1 MKKLI
6 IFACS
11 LMMAGVSASAQ
22 DVLITQE
29 GDVKKVYDVEV
40 GPSTVFYKEA
50 DKADAPTLRIKKA
63 DVIMIKRKD
72 GTKYDLG
79 NGNNVVNNSQ
89 AAQSPQTQA
98 ADPVATSVSAEAQ
111 RLNEEAIRRVNDY
124 NPKYQGDDTDDRCKR
139 LLCLLGYGK
148 DSQIINDDIEIE
160 CVTGAL
166 DFIKFKK
173 GMKEGVSNGAA
184 KSDVPFSDFASWSY
198 ANPGIKL
205 RVKNKSGKT
214 LYLDL
219 GNTFIMRKGVA
230 MAYYVPSSTSTSN
243 SSSSGMGVN
252 LGAVA
257 GAVGVGGALGTLASG
272 IGVGGSSTSAT
283 VNTTYSQR
291 VISVPPMSVKE
302 LDVQLMFPN
311 VETYCDGFGIQDY
324 AAPNFYFL
332 PEFSFATKEGGY
344 YNNGETHNFSE
355 ETSPVKFGFFVSYS
369 DEENCQNEKKLA
381 FNLYLRQIIGFNKKL
396 SDVYI
401 GASLLPKTI
410 PDYKNYPCF
419 VGAVI
424 EGGTAKRLPK
434 NSKFKRGD
442 K

>member
-1 MKKLI
+1 
-6 IFACS
+6 
-11 LMMAGVSASAQ
+11 MMAGVSASAQ

-89 AAQSPQTQA
+89 TAQSPHTQA
-98 ADPVATSVSAEAQ
+98 AAPVATSVSAEAQ

-124 NPKYQGDDTDDRCKR
+124 NPKYLGDDTDDRCKR

-184 KSDVPFSDFASWSY
+184 KSDVPFSDFASKSY

-311 VETYCDGFGIQDY
+311 VETYCDGFGIQDCG
-324 AAPNFYFL
+324 APNSYLL
-332 PEFSFATKEGGY
+332 PEFSFATKESGN

-369 DEENCQNEKKLA
+369 DTENCQNEKKLA
-381 FNLYLRQIIGFNKKL
+381 FNLYLRQIIGFDKKF
-396 SDVYI
+396 SDMYI
-401 GASLLPKTI
+401 GASLLPKVI

-424 EGGTAKRLPK
+424 EGGPDKRLPK

>member
-98 ADPVATSVSAEAQ
+98 AAPVATSVSAEAQ

-139 LLCLLGYGK
+139 LLCLMGYGK

-184 KSDVPFSDFASWSY
+184 KSDVPFSDFASKSY

-324 AAPNFYFL
+324 ANPNFYFL
-332 PEFSFATKEGGY
+332 PEFSFATKESGN

-369 DEENCQNEKKLA
+369 DTENCQNEKKLA
-381 FNLYLRQIIGFNKKL
+381 FNLYLRQIIGFDKKV
-396 SDVYI
+396 SDMYA
-401 GASLLPKTI
+401 GASLLPKVI

-424 EGGTAKRLPK
+424 EGGTVKRLPK

>member
-11 LMMAGVSASAQ
+11 LMAGVSASAQ

-98 ADPVATSVSAEAQ
+98 AAPVATSVSAEAQ

-148 DSQIINDDIEIE
+148 DSQIINDDVEIE

-184 KSDVPFSDFASWSY
+184 KSDVPFSDFASKSY

-332 PEFSFATKEGGY
+332 PEFSFATKESGN
-344 YNNGETHNFSE
+344 YNNGETHHFSE

-369 DEENCQNEKKLA
+369 DTENCQNEKKLA
-381 FNLYLRQIIGFNKKL
+381 FNLYLRQIIGFDKKV
-396 SDVYI
+396 SDMYA
-401 GASLLPKTI
+401 GASLLPKVI

-424 EGGTAKRLPK
+424 EGGTVKRLPK

>member
-11 LMMAGVSASAQ
+11 LMAGISASAQ

-89 AAQSPQTQA
+89 TAQSPQTQA
-98 ADPVATSVSAEAQ
+98 AAPVAASVSAEAQ

-148 DSQIINDDIEIE
+148 DSQIINDDVEIE

-166 DFIKFKK
+166 DFQKFKK
-173 GMKEGVSNGAA
+173 GMKGGVSNGAA
-184 KSDVPFSDFASWSY
+184 RSDVPFSDFASKSY

-311 VETYCDGFGIQDY
+311 VETYCDGFGIQDCG
-324 AAPNFYFL
+324 APNSYLL
-332 PEFSFATKEGGY
+332 PEFSFATKESGN

-369 DEENCQNEKKLA
+369 DTENCQNEKKLA
-381 FNLYLRQIIGFNKKL
+381 FNLYLRQIIGFDKKF
-396 SDVYI
+396 SDMYI
-401 GASLLPKTI
+401 GASLLPKVI

-424 EGGTAKRLPK
+424 EGGPDKRLPK

>member
-166 DFIKFKK
+166 DFRKFKK

-324 AAPNFYFL
+324 ANPNFYFL
-332 PEFSFATKEGGY
+332 PEFSFATKESGN

-369 DEENCQNEKKLA
+369 DTENCQNEKKLA
-381 FNLYLRQIIGFNKKL
+381 FNLYLRQIIGFDKKL
-396 SDVYI
+396 QDQYA
-401 GASLLPKTI
+401 GASLLPKII

-424 EGGTAKRLPK
+424 EGGPVKRLPK

>member
-6 IFACS
+6 FFACS
-11 LMMAGVSASAQ
+11 LMAGISASAQ
-22 DVLITQE
+22 DVLITKD
-29 GDVKKVYDVEV
+29 GDVKNVYEVEV
-40 GPSTVFYKEA
+40 GTNAVFYKSE
-50 DKADAPTLRIKKA
+50 DKAAAAILRINKA
-63 DVIMIKRKD
+63 DVYMIKRKD

-89 AAQSPQTQA
+89 TAQSPQTQA
-98 ADPVATSVSAEAQ
+98 AAPVATSISAEAQ
-111 RLNEEAIRRVNDY
+111 RHNEEAIRRVNDY
-124 NPKYQGDDTDDRCKR
+124 NPKYLGDDTDERCKR

-148 DSQIINDDIEIE
+148 ESQIINDDIEIE
-160 CVTGAL
+160 CITGSL
-166 DFIKFKK
+166 NFDKLKK
-173 GMKEGVSNGAA
+173 GLKEGVSNGAV
-184 KSDVPFSDFASWSY
+184 KGDVPFRDFGSEYYDS
-198 ANPGIKL
+198 PGIKL

-230 MAYYVPSSTSTSN
+230 TAYYVPSSTSTSN

-252 LGAVA
+252 FGAVA
-257 GAVGVGGALGTLASG
+257 GAVGVGGALGTLTSG

-324 AAPNFYFL
+324 GNANFYRL
-332 PEFSFATKEGGY
+332 PEFSFATNESGY
-344 YNNGETHNFSE
+344 YYNGETHNFSE

-369 DEENCQNEKKLA
+369 DEESCQNEKKLA
-381 FNLYLRQIIGFNKKL
+381 FNLYLRQIIGFDKKYQ
-396 SDVYI
+396 DQGR

-424 EGGTAKRLPK
+424 EGGPVKRLPK

>member
-6 IFACS
+6 FFACS
-11 LMMAGVSASAQ
+11 LMAGISASAQ
-22 DVLITQE
+22 DVLITKD
-29 GDVKKVYDVEV
+29 GDVKNVYEVEV
-40 GPSTVFYKEA
+40 GTNAVFYKSE
-50 DKADAPTLRIKKA
+50 DKAAAAILRINKA
-63 DVIMIKRKD
+63 DVYMIKRKD

-89 AAQSPQTQA
+89 TAQSPQTQA
-98 ADPVATSVSAEAQ
+98 AAPVASSISAEAQ
-111 RLNEEAIRRVNDY
+111 RHNEEAIRRVNDY
-124 NPKYQGDDTDDRCKR
+124 NPKYLGDDTDERCKR

-148 DSQIINDDIEIE
+148 ESQIINDDIEIE
-160 CVTGAL
+160 CITGSL
-166 DFIKFKK
+166 NFDKLKK
-173 GMKEGVSNGAA
+173 GLKEGVSNGAV
-184 KSDVPFSDFASWSY
+184 KGDVPFRDFGSEYYDS
-198 ANPGIKL
+198 PGIKL

-230 MAYYVPSSTSTSN
+230 TAYYVPSSTSTSN

-252 LGAVA
+252 FGAVA
-257 GAVGVGGALGTLASG
+257 GAVGVGGALGTLTSG

-324 AAPNFYFL
+324 GNANFYRL
-332 PEFSFATKEGGY
+332 PEFSFATNESGY
-344 YNNGETHNFSE
+344 YYNGETHNFSE

-369 DEENCQNEKKLA
+369 DEESCQNEKKLA
-381 FNLYLRQIIGFNKKL
+381 FNLYLRQIIGFDKKYQ
-396 SDVYI
+396 DQGR

-424 EGGTAKRLPK
+424 EGGPAKRLSK

>member
-11 LMMAGVSASAQ
+11 LLAGLSASAQ

-50 DKADAPTLRIKKA
+50 DKADAPTLSIKKA

-89 AAQSPQTQA
+89 TAQSPQTQA
-98 ADPVATSVSAEAQ
+98 AAPVAASVSAEAQ

-184 KSDVPFSDFASWSY
+184 KSDVPFSDFASKSY

-243 SSSSGMGVN
+243 TSSSGMGVN

-332 PEFSFATKEGGY
+332 PEFSFATKESGN

-369 DEENCQNEKKLA
+369 DTENCQNEKKLA
-381 FNLYLRQIIGFNKKL
+381 FNLYLRQIIGFDKKV
-396 SDVYI
+396 SDMYI
-401 GASLLPKTI
+401 GASLLPKVI
-410 PDYKNYPCF
+410 PAYKNYPCF

-424 EGGTAKRLPK
+424 EGGPAKRLPK

>member
-1 MKKLI
+1 MKKLM

-11 LMMAGVSASAQ
+11 LMAGVSAYAQ

-50 DKADAPTLRIKKA
+50 DNADAPTLRIKKD

-79 NGNNVVNNSQ
+79 NG
-89 AAQSPQTQA
+89 AQPSSATSSTPSPAQTSA
-98 ADPVATSVSAEAQ
+98 PVATSISAEAQ
-111 RLNEEAIRRVNDY
+111 RHNEEAIRRVNDY
-124 NPKYQGDDTDDRCKR
+124 NPKYLGDDTDERCKR

-148 DSQIINDDIEIE
+148 ESQIINDDIEIE
-160 CVTGAL
+160 CITGSL
-166 DFIKFKK
+166 NFDKLKK
-173 GMKEGVSNGAA
+173 GMKEGVSNGAV
-184 KSDVPFSDFASWSY
+184 KGDVPFRDFGSEYYDS
-198 ANPGIKL
+198 PGIKL

-311 VETYCDGFGIQDY
+311 VETYCDGFGIQDCG
-324 AAPNFYFL
+324 APNSYLL
-332 PEFSFATKEGGY
+332 PEFSFATKESGN

-369 DEENCQNEKKLA
+369 DTENCQNEKKLA
-381 FNLYLRQIIGFNKKL
+381 FNLYLRQIIGFDKKF
-396 SDVYI
+396 SDMYI
-401 GASLLPKTI
+401 GASLLPKVI

-424 EGGTAKRLPK
+424 EGGPDKRLPK

>member
-1 MKKLI
+1 M

-11 LMMAGVSASAQ
+11 LMAGVSAYAQ

-50 DKADAPTLRIKKA
+50 DNADAPTLRIKKD

-79 NGNNVVNNSQ
+79 NGAQPSSATSSTPSPAQ
-89 AAQSPQTQA
+89 ASA
-98 ADPVATSVSAEAQ
+98 PVATSISAEAQ
-111 RLNEEAIRRVNDY
+111 RQNEEAIRRVNDY
-124 NPKYQGDDTDDRCKR
+124 NPKYLGDDTDERCKR

-148 DSQIINDDIEIE
+148 ESQIINDDIEIE
-160 CVTGAL
+160 CITGSL
-166 DFIKFKK
+166 NFDKLKK
-173 GMKEGVSNGAA
+173 GMKEGVSNGAV
-184 KSDVPFSDFASWSY
+184 KGDVPFRDFGSEYYDS
-198 ANPGIKL
+198 PGIKL

-230 MAYYVPSSTSTSN
+230 TAYYVPSSTSTSN

-302 LDVQLMFPN
+302 LDVQLLFTN
-311 VETYCDGFGIQDY
+311 IETYCDGFGIQDY
-324 AAPNFYFL
+324 GNANFYRL
-332 PEFSFATKEGGY
+332 PEFSFATKESGY
-344 YNNGETHNFSE
+344 YYNGETHNFSE

-369 DEENCQNEKKLA
+369 DEESCQNEKKLA
-381 FNLYLRQIIGFNKKL
+381 FNLYLRQIIGFDKKL
-396 SDVYI
+396 QDQGR

-424 EGGTAKRLPK
+424 EGGLVKRLPK
-434 NSKFKRGD
+434 DSKFKRGD

>member
-6 IFACS
+6 IFACF
-11 LMMAGVSASAQ
+11 LMAGVSASAQ

-89 AAQSPQTQA
+89 TAQSPQTQA
-98 ADPVATSVSAEAQ
+98 AAPVATSVSAEAQ

-166 DFIKFKK
+166 DFRKFKK

-184 KSDVPFSDFASWSY
+184 RSDVPFSDFASWSY

-230 MAYYVPSSTSTSN
+230 MAYYVPSSMSTSN

-332 PEFSFATKEGGY
+332 PEFSFATKESGN

-369 DEENCQNEKKLA
+369 DTENCQNEKKLA

-401 GASLLPKTI
+401 GASLLPKVI

-424 EGGTAKRLPK
+424 EGGPTKRLPK

>member
-11 LMMAGVSASAQ
+11 LMAGLSASAQ

-98 ADPVATSVSAEAQ
+98 AAPVATSVSAEAQ
-111 RLNEEAIRRVNDY
+111 RQNEEAIRRVNDY

-139 LLCLLGYGK
+139 LLCLMGHGK

-184 KSDVPFSDFASWSY
+184 KSDVPFSDFASKSY

-332 PEFSFATKEGGY
+332 PEFSFATKESGN

-355 ETSPVKFGFFVSYS
+355 DTSPVKFGFFVSYS
-369 DEENCQNEKKLA
+369 DTENCQNEKKLA
-381 FNLYLRQIIGFNKKL
+381 FNLYLRQIIGFDKKF
-396 SDVYI
+396 SDMYI
-401 GASLLPKTI
+401 GASLLPKVI

-424 EGGTAKRLPK
+424 EGGPDKRLPK

>member
-11 LMMAGVSASAQ
+11 LMAGVSASAQ
-22 DVLITQE
+22 DVLITKD
-29 GDVKKVYDVEV
+29 GDVKNVYEVEV
-40 GPSTVFYKEA
+40 GTNAVFYKSE
-50 DKADAPTLRIKKA
+50 DKADAAILRINKT
-63 DVIMIKRKD
+63 DVYMIKRKD

-89 AAQSPQTQA
+89 TAQSPQTQA

-124 NPKYQGDDTDDRCKR
+124 NPKYLGDDTDDRCKR

-166 DFIKFKK
+166 DFMKFKK

-184 KSDVPFSDFASWSY
+184 RSDVPFSDFASKFYS
-198 ANPGIKL
+198 NPGIKL

-243 SSSSGMGVN
+243 TSSSGMGVN

-324 AAPNFYFL
+324 ANPNFDFL
-332 PEFSFATKEGGY
+332 PEFSFATKESGN

-369 DEENCQNEKKLA
+369 DTENCQNEKKLA
-381 FNLYLRQIIGFNKKL
+381 FNLYLRQIIGFDKKL
-396 SDVYI
+396 QDQNLRV
-401 GASLLPKTI
+401 SLLPKVI

-424 EGGTAKRLPK
+424 EGGPVKRLPK

>member
-11 LMMAGVSASAQ
+11 LMAGVSASAQ

-89 AAQSPQTQA
+89 TAQSPQTQA
-98 ADPVATSVSAEAQ
+98 AAPVAASVSAEAQ

-139 LLCLLGYGK
+139 LLCLMGYGK

-184 KSDVPFSDFASWSY
+184 KSDVPFSDFASKSY

-332 PEFSFATKEGGY
+332 PEFSFATKESGN

-369 DEENCQNEKKLA
+369 DTENCQNEKKLA
-381 FNLYLRQIIGFNKKL
+381 FNLYLRQIIGFDKKV
-396 SDVYI
+396 SDMYA
-401 GASLLPKTI
+401 GASLLPKVI

-424 EGGTAKRLPK
+424 EGGTVKRLPK

>member
-11 LMMAGVSASAQ
+11 LMAGVSASAQ

-98 ADPVATSVSAEAQ
+98 AAPVATSVSAEAQ
-111 RLNEEAIRRVNDY
+111 RQNDEAIRRVNDY
-124 NPKYQGDDTDDRCKR
+124 NPKYQGDDTGDRCKR

-184 KSDVPFSDFASWSY
+184 KSDVPFSDFASKSY

-311 VETYCDGFGIQDY
+311 IEIYCDGFGIQDY
-324 AAPNFYFL
+324 GNPNFYFL
-332 PEFSFATKEGGY
+332 PEFSFATKESGN

-369 DEENCQNEKKLA
+369 DTENCQNEKKLA
-381 FNLYLRQIIGFNKKL
+381 FNLYLRQIIGFDKKV
-396 SDVYI
+396 SDMYI
-401 GASLLPKTI
+401 GASLLPKVI

-424 EGGTAKRLPK
+424 EGGLVKRLPK
-434 NSKFKRGD
+434 DSKFKRGD

>member
-6 IFACS
+6 FFACF
-11 LMMAGVSASAQ
+11 LMAGVSASAQ
-22 DVLITQE
+22 DVLITKD
-29 GDVKKVYDVEV
+29 GDVKNVYEVEV
-40 GPSTVFYKEA
+40 GTNAVFYKSE
-50 DKADAPTLRIKKA
+50 DKADAAILRINKA
-63 DVIMIKRKD
+63 DVYMIKRKD

-79 NGNNVVNNSQ
+79 NGNAIANNIQ
-89 AAQSPQTQA
+89 TAPSPQTQA
-98 ADPVATSVSAEAQ
+98 ASPVVSAEAQ
-111 RLNEEAIRRVNDY
+111 RLNEEAIKRVNDY
-124 NPKYQGDDTDDRCKR
+124 NPKYQGDDTDGRCKR
-139 LLCLLGYGK
+139 LLCLMGYGK
-148 DSQIINDDIEIE
+148 DSQIINDDVEIE
-160 CVTGAL
+160 CVTGSL
-166 DFIKFKK
+166 NFRKLKK
-173 GMKEGVSNGAA
+173 GIKVGAPNGAA
-184 KSDVPFSDFASWSY
+184 RSDVPFRDFGESY
-198 ANPGIKL
+198 ENPGIKL

-230 MAYYVPSSTSTSN
+230 TAYYVPSSTSTSN

-311 VETYCDGFGIQDY
+311 IETYCDGFGINGGINDNY
-324 AAPNFYFL
+324 CLL
-332 PEFSFATKEGGY
+332 PEFSFATKESGY

-369 DEENCQNEKKLA
+369 DAENCQNEKRLA
-381 FNLYLRQIIGFNKKL
+381 FNLYLRQIIGFDTKL
-396 SDVYI
+396 SDTDL
-401 GASLLPKTI
+401 GASLLPKVI

-419 VGAVI
+419 VGAII
-424 EGGTAKRLPK
+424 ERQGFRRLPK